1 MLHFCGLRKLTHSR
15 PLQSLKLVTTHPVK
29 HKTLGE
35 ENATG
40 SQGMTLGGWAEPK
53 DLLIQTFV
61 KEGPGRQ
68 QHGPERK
75 EAAGL

>member
-15 PLQSLKLVTTHPVK
+15 LLQPLKLVTTHPVK

-40 SQGMTLGGWAEPK
+40 SQDMTLGGWAELK
-53 DLLIQTFV
+53 DLLIQTF
-61 KEGPGRQ
+61 GGGGTRQ
-68 QHGPERK
+68 T
-75 EAAGL
+75 AMWTT